1 MRFIF
6 CIIFFL
12 LFFPITTYAQ
22 KDSTMVVPFTLSDKI
37 RLIRMEEQMNA
48 KFEQI
53 DKRFEQIDKRFEQ
66 IDKRF
71 EQIDRR
77 FEQIEKRFERLE
89 KKIERLE
96 DLVWASIF
104 TIFGAVFTL
113 IGFILWDRRTF
124 LKPIALQMETLKS
137 EIDKQKETSN
147 KVQQLINVLKEK
159 AQDDEKLQE
168 ILKKFNLW

>member
-53 DKRFEQIDKRFEQ
+53 DKRFEQIDKRFE
-66 IDKRF
+66 
-71 EQIDRR
+71 E
-77 FEQIEKRFERLE
+77 IEKRFERLE

-104 TIFGAVFTL
+104 TMFGAVFTL

-124 LKPIALQMETLKS
+124 LKPIALEVETLKS

-147 KVQQLINVLKEK
+147 KVQQLINALKEK

>member
-71 EQIDRR
+71 E
-77 FEQIEKRFERLE
+77 EIEKRFERLE

-104 TIFGAVFTL
+104 TMFGAVFTL

-124 LKPIALQMETLKS
+124 LKPIALEVETLKS

-147 KVQQLINVLKEK
+147 KVQQLINALKEK